1 MFLNLRGSCFGVSVS
16 DKSGLTELVSCTWPA
31 QALSPRVQQSS
42 TSPTRHILI
51 SLHSILLLFRRQ
63 LLS

>member
-1 MFLNLRGSCFGVSVS
+1 MFLNLKGSCFGVSVS
-16 DKSGLTELVSCTWPA
+16 DKSGLTELVSCRPA